1 MTLGLILKPLA
12 SGSLFFFDVR
22 VFNSFA
28 ETNHSHVKLEHFG
41 DIKVISVGLM
51 RSVSGKWNIEVLCHL
66 SSGGMG
72 KAASIAYKCLASL
85 LSEKWNFPYPLIM
98 GWLHCFLGYSLL
110 RYSLMCLRGSRSR
123 SSSPG
128 VPSAVD
134 LVVAEGHLATND
146 V

>member
-12 SGSLFFFDVR
+12 SGPLFFFDVR

-66 SSGGMG
+66 YS
-72 KAASIAYKCLASL
+72 
-85 LSEKWNFPYPLIM
+85 PPL
-98 GWLHCFLGYSLL
+98 GVWVRPPQLHINALPPFSVKNGTFHIL
-110 RYSLMCLRGSRSR
+110 
-123 SSSPG
+123 
-128 VPSAVD
+128 
-134 LVVAEGHLATND
+134 
-146 V
+146 